1 MQFEGVAWLACMILL
16 WILRPLMLLFL
27 PLHFRGAPQ
36 PPPLSNPGQGGRAT
50 QPWTPHI
57 NKAPERVDCF
67 MADEAREEY
76 WGTQG
81 GRGRAEA
88 GSEEGRRGDAGFR
101 GARVLSPP
109 PSSAARGEGV
119 KRRLSEK
126 RQLELGYRGPMRV
139 TEDNNPFHTRGASE
153 YISARQY
160 EAQCNAATRQALE
173 ELNQYVTSTDYLQH
187 NADRLSAQARRGL
200 ARQIAFDEDF
210 SMPEGYYDD

>member
-1 MQFEGVAWLACMILL
+1 M
-16 WILRPLMLLFL
+16 
-27 PLHFRGAPQ
+27 
-36 PPPLSNPGQGGRAT
+36 
-50 QPWTPHI
+50 
-57 NKAPERVDCF
+57 DCF

-76 WGTQG
+76 WGTRG

-109 PSSAARGEGV
+109 PSSAARGERV

-126 RQLELGYRGPMRV
+126 RQLELGYRGPMQV

-173 ELNQYVTSTDYLQH
+173 NLNQYVASTDYLQH